1 MRIGV
6 DAGRIAHGR
15 GGVASYTRE
24 LIRAL
29 AAPGVD
35 HEIVLFDLDGGSA
48 FSTVVEET
56 YGRLPQRMRIAANT
70 REELQDLDVFHA
82 PGFAIPA
89 AGGPSVVFTV
99 HDLTVL
105 SHPECHTLANR
116 VRTLASVA
124 DALARGATILAVSE
138 ATRREALRLLA
149 LPVEKVEVLPPILNP
164 CFGARGDVR
173 EDEATARRL
182 GIADLFVLAVGS
194 LEPRKNLERLL
205 DAWTTLPERLRSTHQ
220 LVVVAADGWRQR
232 NILRRLD
239 GLTQTESVV
248 WAERLS
254 DSELAALYRRARALA
269 FPSLAEGFGLPV
281 AEAMACGTPVVTSE
295 SSSLP
300 EVAGDAA
307 ILVDPE
313 DVDAIAA
320 AVAGVLEDEGLRR
333 DLRERGYE
341 RSRSFTGDA
350 LLPRLLEIYQR
361 ASQRSNVL
369 IG

>member
-1 MRIGV
+1 VRIGV
-6 DAGRIAHGR
+6 DAGRIAHGP

-29 AAPGVD
+29 AAPGVE

-48 FSTVVEET
+48 FSTAVEET
-56 YGRLPQRMRIAANT
+56 YGRLPQRVRIAANT

-124 DALARGATILAVSE
+124 DALASGATILAVSE

-164 CFGARGDVR
+164 CFCARGDVR
-173 EDEATARRL
+173 ADEATAQRL
-182 GIADLFVLAVGS
+182 GINDLFVLAVGS

-205 DAWTTLPERLRSTHQ
+205 DAWMALPGRLRRTPQ
-220 LVVVAADGWRQR
+220 LVVVGEEGWRQR
-232 NILRRLD
+232 GILRRLRD
-239 GLTQTESVV
+239 LTQSESVV
-248 WAERLS
+248 RAERLR
-254 DSELAALYRRARALA
+254 DRELAALYRRARALV

-281 AEAMACGTPVVTSE
+281 AEAMACGAPVVTSN

-333 DLRERGYE
+333 DLRECGYE
-341 RSRSFTGDA
+341 RSRSFTRDA
-350 LLPRLLEIYQR
+350 LLPRLLEIYWR
-361 ASQRSNVL
+361 AAQRSN
-369 IG
+369 IER

>member
-1 MRIGV
+1 
-6 DAGRIAHGR
+6 
-15 GGVASYTRE
+15 
-24 LIRAL
+24 L

-56 YGRLPQRMRIAANT
+56 YGRLPQRVRIAANT

-361 ASQRSNVL
+361 ASQRSNV
-369 IG
+369 GTF

>member
-1 MRIGV
+1 
-6 DAGRIAHGR
+6 
-15 GGVASYTRE
+15 VASYTRE

-29 AAPGVD
+29 AAPGVE
-35 HEIVLFDLDGGSA
+35 HEIVLFDLDGGSVLSPA
-48 FSTVVEET
+48 VEESF
-56 YGRLPQRMRIAANT
+56 GRLPQRVRIGADT

-89 AGGPSVVFTV
+89 AVGPSLVFTV

-105 SHPECHTLANR
+105 SHPEYHTLANR

-124 DALARGATILAVSE
+124 NALARGATILAVSE
-138 ATRREALRLLA
+138 STRREAQRLLA
-149 LPVEKVEVLPPILNP
+149 LQVEKVEVLPPILNP
-164 CFGARGDVR
+164 CFSARGDVR
-173 EDEATARRL
+173 ADEATARRL
-182 GIADLFVLAVGS
+182 GIDDLFVLAVGS

-205 DAWTTLPERLRSTHQ
+205 DAWMALPDRLRRTHQ

-248 WAERLS
+248 RAERLS
-254 DSELAALYRRARALA
+254 DSELAALYRRARALV
-269 FPSLAEGFGLPV
+269 FPSLVEGFGLPV
-281 AEAMACGTPVVTSE
+281 AEAMACGAPVVTSN

-313 DVDAIAA
+313 DVDEIAA
-320 AVAGVLEDEGLRR
+320 AVAGVLEDEDLRR
-333 DLRERGYE
+333 DLRERGFE
-341 RSRSFTGDA
+341 RSLRFSRDA
-350 LLPRLLEIYQR
+350 LLPRLFEIYRRAAQR
-361 ASQRSNVL
+361 
-369 IG
+369 

>member
-1 MRIGV
+1 MRIGI
-6 DAGRIAHGR
+6 DAGRIARGR

-29 AAPGVD
+29 TAPGVE

-48 FSTVVEET
+48 LSPAVEET
-56 YGRLPQRMRIAANT
+56 FGHLPQRVRIATDT
-70 REELQDLDVFHA
+70 REELQDLDIFHA
-82 PGFAIPA
+82 PGFRIPA
-89 AGGPSVVFTV
+89 AVGPKLVFTV

-124 DALARGATILAVSE
+124 DALACGATILAVSE
-138 ATRREALRLLA
+138 TTRREALRLLA
-149 LPVEKVEVLPPILNP
+149 LQVEKVEVLPPILNP
-164 CFGARGDVR
+164 CFSARGDVR
-173 EDEATARRL
+173 ADEAAARRL
-182 GIADLFVLAVGS
+182 GIDDLFVLAVGS

-205 DAWTTLPERLRSTHQ
+205 DAWMALPDRLRRTHQ

-232 NILRRLD
+232 SILRRLD
-239 GLTQTESVV
+239 RLKRTENAVRV
-248 WAERLS
+248 GPLR
-254 DSELAALYRRARALA
+254 DGELAALYRRARALV

-281 AEAMACGTPVVTSE
+281 AEAMACGSPVVTSE

-341 RSRSFTGDA
+341 RSRSFSHDA
-350 LLPRLLEIYQR
+350 LLPRLLEIYRR
-361 ASQRSNVL
+361 AAQRSN
-369 IG
+369 IER

>member
-1 MRIGV
+1 VRIGI
-6 DAGRIAHGR
+6 DAGRIARGR

-29 AAPGVD
+29 TAPGVE

-48 FSTVVEET
+48 LSTAVEDT
-56 YGRLPQRMRIAANT
+56 YGRLPERVRIAVDMKD
-70 REELQDLDVFHA
+70 ELQDLDVFHA

-89 AGGPSVVFTV
+89 AVGPKLVFTV

-105 SHPECHTLANR
+105 SHPDCHTLANR

-124 DALARGATILAVSE
+124 DALARGATILAVSVT
-138 ATRREALRLLA
+138 TRREALRLLA

-164 CFGARGDVR
+164 CFSARGDVHA
-173 EDEATARRL
+173 DEAATQQL
-182 GIADLFVLAVGS
+182 GIDDLFVLAVGS

-205 DAWTTLPERLRSTHQ
+205 DAWMALPDRLRRTHQ

-232 NILRRLD
+232 SILRRLD
-239 GLTQTESVV
+239 RLKRTENVV
-248 WAERLS
+248 RVGPLR
-254 DSELAALYRRARALA
+254 DGELAALYRRARALV

-281 AEAMACGTPVVTSE
+281 AEAMACGAPVVTSN

-320 AVAGVLEDEGLRR
+320 AVAEALEDEGLRR

-341 RSRSFTGDA
+341 RSRSFSRDA
-350 LLPRLLEIYQR
+350 LMPRLLEIYRRAAQR
-361 ASQRSNVL
+361 LDV
-369 IG
+369 

>member
-1 MRIGV
+1 VRIGI
-6 DAGRIAHGR
+6 DAGRVAHGH

-29 AAPGVD
+29 AVPGVE

-48 FSTVVEET
+48 LSTAVEEAF
-56 YGRLPQRMRIAANT
+56 GRMPPRVRIAADS
-70 REELQDLDVFHA
+70 RDELIALDVFHA

-89 AGGPSVVFTV
+89 VGGPSLVFTV

-149 LPVEKVEVLPPILNP
+149 LPVEKIEVLPPILNP
-164 CFGARGDVR
+164 CFSARGDVR

-182 GIADLFVLAVGS
+182 GIDNLFILAVGS
-194 LEPRKNLERLL
+194 LEPRKNFERLL
-205 DAWTTLPERLRSTHQ
+205 DAWTALPDRLQRTHQ
-220 LVVVAADGWRQR
+220 LVVVATDGWRQR
-232 NILRRLD
+232 NILRRLNR
-239 GLTQTESVV
+239 LVQSKSVV
-248 WAERLS
+248 RVGHLR
-254 DSELAALYRRARALA
+254 DGELAALYRRARALV

-281 AEAMACGTPVVTSE
+281 AEAMACGAPVVTSS

-313 DVDAIAA
+313 DVDAIAT
-320 AVAGVLEDEGLRR
+320 AVARVLEDEALRR

-341 RSRSFTGDA
+341 RSASFSRDVV
-350 LLPRLLEIYQR
+350 LPRLLEIYQR
-361 ASQRSNVL
+361 TAQRS
-369 IG
+369 IS